1 LPVPHQIFV
10 DVSMPMSSSNAVSI
24 KTIVPLSI
32 AESVVLSGGGESICA
47 AILRTNE
54 GHSSMIRDVLIEG
67 VKRAVSKE
75 IGNLLQPVLDELWHF
90 VATVFG
96 PDWLAIEHY
105 AAWLLALICGGWH
118 HMMAAISAFIDR
130 WWN

>member
-1 LPVPHQIFV
+1 MS
-10 DVSMPMSSSNAVSI
+10 VSSAVSVAA
-24 KTIVPLSI
+24 IVPLSV
-32 AESVVLSGGGESICA
+32 AESVVL
-47 AILRTNE
+47 E

-75 IGNLLQPVLDELWHF
+75 ISNLLQPVLDELWHF

-105 AAWLLALICGGWH
+105 AAWLLALICGGFH